1 MWISSYCVACIYH
14 TTVRLFSLLTYEDG
28 NSPAMKHIKHISGV
42 KKLVEGIHI
51 IQNKQQCQTTEYDI
65 QFICCS
71 CEISENERKNMVIKH
86 RKKTSI
92 WQQEIQKR
100 YSTMDPTKKE
110 RIISQTQTKLPIFR
124 WYREKNY
131 FTNIMKH
138 INPWMRQR
146 RESYFR
152 SAQKNTNQWMKKL
165 KEIY

>member
-1 MWISSYCVACIYH
+1 MILRSNGKTEFLMWISSYCVACIYH

-42 KKLVEGIHI
+42 NKLVEAIHI

-100 YSTMDPTKKE
+100 YSTMDPTKKKE
-110 RIISQTQTKLPIFR
+110 LSRKRRQNYQSFR
-124 WYREKNY
+124 WYREKKLLH
-131 FTNIMKH
+131 KH
-138 INPWMRQR
+138 N
-146 RESYFR
+146 ETY
-152 SAQKNTNQWMKKL
+152 
-165 KEIY
+165 

>member
-1 MWISSYCVACIYH
+1 MVTGTQILYH
-14 TTVRLFSLLTYEDG
+14 TTVRLFLLLTYEDG

-42 KKLVEGIHI
+42 NKLVEAIHI

-86 RKKTSI
+86 RKKTSL

-100 YSTMDPTKKE
+100 YSTMDPTKKKE
-110 RIISQTQTKLPIFR
+110 LSRKLRQNYQSLDGI
-124 WYREKNY
+124 EKKNY

-146 RESYFR
+146 RKSYIR
-152 SAQKNTNQWMKKL
+152 NAQKNTNHWIKKL